1 MYKTTEKK
9 QYEKPKMKVQP
20 VRAQATLMQCSS
32 YPNNECPTN
41 WEIVVED

>member
-20 VRAQATLMQCSS
+20 VRAQAPLMACSKGLGL
-32 YPNNECPTN
+32 CDD
-41 WEIVVED
+41 VEVLLDP

>member
-20 VRAQATLMQCSS
+20 VRAQATLMQCS
-32 YPNNECPTN
+32 EGIGKCPVIHIDVD
-41 WEIVVED
+41 E

>member
-20 VRAQATLMQCSS
+20 VRAQATLMQGSLPDTLKVC
-32 YPNNECPTN
+32 
-41 WEIVVED
+41 VEDGDC